1 MPVQAAS
8 EEEIQAFLST
18 NPEWSRVE
26 GKLYR
31 EYHFH
36 DFIQAFG
43 FMTQAALQIEKQNHH
58 PEWCNAYR
66 TVVVYLSTHEAGG
79 ISERDFLLATTM
91 DRVAASLQA

>member
-18 NPEWSRVE
+18 SPEWSRVE

-31 EYHFH
+31 EYHFR

-79 ISERDFLLATTM
+79 ISERDFLLASTM
-91 DRVAASLQA
+91 DRIAASLQA

>member
-1 MPVQAAS
+1 MTIPTAS
-8 EEEIQAFLST
+8 QEELQGFLESA
-18 NPEWSRVE
+18 PEWSVVE

-31 EYHFH
+31 EYHFA

-79 ISERDFLLATTM
+79 ISERDFLLAATM
-91 DRVAASLQA
+91 DRIAAVLQD